1 MADAHRFVTVDDYE
15 PAARAVL
22 PDDVYQYFA
31 GGAGDEWTL
40 AQNRSAFDR
49 WYLRPRFL
57 RGSGSPDAS
66 STVLGQ
72 SVSMPVIVAPWA
84 FQWMAHPDGEFA
96 TARAAGAAGAIIVVS
111 STAMDHLEEIASTGD
126 GPKWWQLYV
135 FTDHGV
141 TAEMLNRVAAA
152 GFGAVCLT
160 VDFQAVGLRHRDTRS
175 GFVLPIGPKSADLA
189 FDPSVSWDDLGW
201 IREQA
206 PGLPLLL
213 KGILTGEDALLA
225 IEAGVDGIVVS
236 NHGGRQLDGAPSAL
250 TVLPEIVSAVDGRVP
265 VLMDGGIRRGTDIVK
280 GLALGAMAVMVG
292 RPVAWGL
299 AAAGEE
305 GVAGVL
311 AILRDELV
319 NAMALCGCRTVEEI
333 TPALVAPVE

>member
-1 MADAHRFVTVDDYE
+1 MGEVPRFVTVDDYE
-15 PAARAVL
+15 PAARAAL
-22 PDDVYQYFA
+22 PNDVYGYFA

-40 AQNRSAFDR
+40 AQNRLSFDR
-49 WYLRPRFL
+49 WYLRPRVL
-57 RGSGSPDAS
+57 RASGAPD
-66 STVLGQ
+66 STATIFRQRVA
-72 SVSMPVIVAPWA
+72 MPVIVAPWA

-96 TARAAGAAGAIIVVS
+96 TARAAGSAGALMVVS
-111 STAMDHLEEIASTGD
+111 STAMDHVEEIAATGA

-135 FTDHGV
+135 FTDRGV

-175 GFVLPIGPKSADLA
+175 GFVLPIGPQSADLA
-189 FDPSVSWDDLGW
+189 FDPSLSWDDLGW
-201 IREQA
+201 IREAA

-213 KGILTGEDALLA
+213 KGILTTEDALMA
-225 IEAGVDGIVVS
+225 VEAGVDGIVVS
-236 NHGGRQLDGAPSAL
+236 NHGGRQLDGAPAAL
-250 TVLPEIVSAVDGRVP
+250 TVLPEIVAAVGGRIP

-280 GLALGAMAVMVG
+280 ALALGASAVMVG

-311 AILRDELV
+311 EILRYELL
-319 NAMALCGCRTVEEI
+319 NAMALSGCRTVDEI
-333 TPALVAPVE
+333 TAALVAPVA